1 MNTLEYNKYEE
12 AGAIH
17 HKWYRKNIP
26 WYKVIVD
33 AILDFVDEDNQ
44 RVIDLGCGDGLV
56 CKLLSEK
63 GHKVVGVDN
72 NFKGLE
78 LARELAPKA
87 SYIFDNLNT
96 FTPSNFYDYMICLN
110 TIEHLTQPENIV
122 KIFKDRVLKKG
133 IIITDKKQD
142 KIGRLHYKEYDIYEL
157 KGLFKYIRK
166 REIKIDTEKYEFI
179 ALEVRKK

>member
-1 MNTLEYNKYEE
+1 LIYDKYDTG
-12 AGAIH
+12 GALH

-26 WYKVIVD
+26 WYMALVN

-44 RVIDLGCGDGLV
+44 RILDLGCGDGLI

-72 NFKGLE
+72 SVKGLE
-78 LARELAPKA
+78 LAREHAPKA
-87 SYIFDNLNT
+87 SYIYDDLNT
-96 FTPSNFYDYMICLN
+96 FTPSSFFDYMICLN
-110 TIEHLTQPENIV
+110 TIEHLTNPENIV
-122 KIFKDRVLKKG
+122 KIFKDRVLKKA

-142 KIGRLHYKEYDIYEL
+142 KIGRLHYCEYDIQEL

-166 REIKIDTEKYEFI
+166 TEIKINTERYEFI